1 MINLKLTE
9 RDELR
14 EREREREREYS
25 TVSDS
30 PAFTEVRA
38 DRMLTHRAHLHNL
51 HHSGS
56 TR

>member
-9 RDELR
+9 RDEL
-14 EREREREREYS
+14 REREREREYS

-38 DRMLTHRAHLHNL
+38 DRMLTHRAHLDNL